1 MIRHDSCTTV
11 GRSRHP
17 SLHRHLSLL
26 GQLAPVVEPQ
36 VVKVVFNDVIEALVE
51 EVVHMQAISFFDCQ
65 LIYQYPQTDLL
76 IAHVVEV
83 VTIIIINLF

>member
-17 SLHRHLSLL
+17 SLHRHLSLQV
-26 GQLAPVVEPQ
+26 QLVLAVEPQ

-51 EVVHMQAISFFDCQ
+51 EVVHMQAINFSDCQ
-65 LIYQYPQTDLL
+65 LIYQYPQTDL
-76 IAHVVEV
+76 
-83 VTIIIINLF
+83 